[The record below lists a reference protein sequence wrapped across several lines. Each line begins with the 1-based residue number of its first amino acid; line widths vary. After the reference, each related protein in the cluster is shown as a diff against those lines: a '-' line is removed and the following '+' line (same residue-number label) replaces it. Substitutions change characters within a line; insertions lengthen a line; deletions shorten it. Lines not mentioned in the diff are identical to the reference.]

1 MVVMYMCDVGTWL
14 GVLVLVYSNILDI
27 KIQLGQVCCSHEPLD
42 LYQYQYY
49 NTTGLVPVSIGLKAT
64 HWHRGIVNPDF
75 DFKDTQ

>member
-14 GVLVLVYSNILDI
+14 GVLVLVYSNILDTVL
-27 KIQLGQVCCSHEPLD
+27 KFNLVQVCCSHALD
-42 LYQYQYY
+42 QYQYY